1 MEGSDFKGSQLT
13 TLILAV
19 VRCGSLHGY
28 QIAREIERR
37 SDGYFACKEGTL
49 YPLLHKLEHD
59 GLLRSDWRASGE
71 QRRRRYYTIT
81 PAGMQFL
88 AHATSEWRTFTAR
101 LLGVIEGA

>member
-1 MEGSDFKGSQLT
+1 MEGPDLKGGQLT
-13 TLILAV
+13 AMILAV
-19 VRCGSLHGY
+19 VREGSLHGY

-49 YPLLHKLEHD
+49 YPLLHRLEHD
-59 GLLRSDWRASGE
+59 GLLRSDWRSSGE

-81 PAGMQFL
+81 PAGLQFL
-88 AHATSEWRTFTAR
+88 ARAASEWRTFTSR